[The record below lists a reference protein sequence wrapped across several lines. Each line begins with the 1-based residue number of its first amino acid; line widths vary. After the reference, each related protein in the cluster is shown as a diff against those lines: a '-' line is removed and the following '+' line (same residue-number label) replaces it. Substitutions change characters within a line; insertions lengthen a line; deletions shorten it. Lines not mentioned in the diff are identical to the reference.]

1 MAVLWCWL
9 ALLAVFCATRSVA
22 SLRLRAEDEGSG
34 SGSENGTDSEPVLS
48 TEAIANISVS
58 ALALFVMGSAL
69 CYLLLCF
76 NREERMQRVRMAQE
90 RNRQITRQIEAAKQ
104 KRRAQQQEA
113 GQLETSSQE
122 EGRAAGSLLFSQVH
136 HSHESPA
143 GTSRD
148 QQGSPTQPLVPGR
161 TSPSHPP

>member
-1 MAVLWCWL
+1 MAAPLVVL
-9 ALLAVFCATRSVA
+9 CAARSVA
-22 SLRLRAEDEGSG
+22 ALRLRAEDEGSG
-34 SGSENGTDSEPVLS
+34 SGNGTDSGEPALS
-48 TEAIANISVS
+48 AEAIANISAT
-58 ALALFVMGSAL
+58 ALGLFVMGCAL
-69 CYLLLCF
+69 CYLIMCF

-136 HSHESPA
+136 HSHESPV

-148 QQGSPTQPLVPGR
+148 QQSSPTQPLVSDR
-161 TSPSHPP
+161 TSPRHSP